1 MIDRRALVIA
11 AFGLVFTL
19 AACGGDD
26 VCEDCKP
33 RLSGPL
39 ELTGTVTYPL
49 TPELPPDAELS
60 VELVRV
66 QGAGAVNNV
75 VTRTKTPV
83 TADTEQPVS
92 FKLNYDGGS
101 IEPNTLYYLIG
112 RIKKGDQLLM
122 INDRGYGL
130 PANGT
135 GPIDM
140 ALVPVPKRG
149 GNN

>member
-1 MIDRRALVIA
+1 MIDRRALSLA
-11 AFGLVFTL
+11 AASLVLML

-39 ELTGTVTYPL
+39 ELTGTLTWPS

-66 QGAGAVNNV
+66 QGAGATNSV
-75 VTRTKTPV
+75 VVRTKMPAAGAT
-83 TADTEQPVS
+83 QPAP
-92 FKLNYDGGS
+92 FKLNYSGGS
-101 IEPNTLYYLIG
+101 IDPNTLYYVIG

-135 GPIDM
+135 GPLDM
-140 ALVPVPKRG
+140 ALVPVPKQLG
-149 GNN
+149 KN